1 MGTTLRAN
9 IPAIGSVVSVRA
21 RRFLV
26 EGVDADP
33 RSGSHLVRLAC
44 IEDDAQ
50 GEPLS
55 VLWEHEHD
63 AEIMSG
69 ESWGAVAKRGFD
81 KPHLFSAFLH
91 TLRWNCVTSTD
102 EKLFQS
108 PYRAGI
114 KVQAFQLEPLRKA
127 LQMPR
132 VNLFIADDVGLGKT
146 IEAGL
151 ILRELLMRQRVR
163 RVVIACPRSVVLQW
177 RDEMEQRF
185 GLPFVVL
192 DREYIARMR
201 VERGFGVNPWNTHN
215 RFIISHSLIRDAAY
229 ATPLR
234 DWLGDFAPGSLLV
247 LDEAHN
253 AAPSSGS
260 RYAMDSNLTK
270 TIREL
275 APAFEHRLFLSATP
289 HNGHSNSFSALMA
302 LLDPQ
307 RFLPGEA
314 VEDSKLLDQVMVRR
328 LKFDLRGL
336 GENFPERN
344 IVPEVCDGLPPD
356 CPELKL
362 SRLLQQYREVTA
374 AALSGAKKSRQ
385 NASRLVITSLQKRL
399 LSSIDAFYR
408 TLRVH
413 KARVLQK
420 HASATAHVAAD
431 ALESPGADDDR
442 ADEPEAEVERE
453 QDLAA
458 EALTAEAQGADE
470 LPLAARNL
478 LTEMEEIAQ
487 SARFDPDSR
496 IKKLEA
502 WIRASLCPDLG
513 KPGASWNDRRV
524 IIFTEYTDTKRYLVA
539 QLRRM
544 INDPDQAEDRVGVF
558 HGGMD
563 DESREAIKNAFNKS
577 PTEEPL
583 RILVAT
589 DAAREGVNLQNYC
602 YDLFHFD
609 IPWNPSRMEQRNGR
623 IDRQLQRAKQVF
635 CHYFVLPQRSEDAV
649 LVAIVK
655 KLDVINRQ
663 LGVLSPVIDR
673 KVDHALKDG
682 ISHDRSAHLAKEI
695 EKAGDEAESG
705 ARQQVIQRELESTR
719 MRRDQLQQQIQV
731 LDRMLNDSRKWI
743 GLDNHH
749 FMDAISAALEM
760 MNTEGLTPVDAA
772 EAAREPDTA
781 KWQVP
786 ALHERLG
793 ADPAWAGT
801 LDSLRAPRKEDQRID
816 FWRKDSPIRPVV
828 FSDPGTLDGKV
839 VHLHLEH
846 RVVQRLFSRFRSQ
859 GFLHH
864 ELSRACV
871 VRTEDAIP
879 RVVLFGRLAMYGHQ
893 ATRLHDEIVAVA
905 AEWSPAD
912 TRGKRK
918 LKPLPKDARD
928 DTLALLESS
937 LGKPSLR
944 EVPENARNTL
954 IAAAAGDVEDLRPHL
969 QRLAEQAG
977 TTAEKDLARRGEREA
992 KSMREILLRQKARIE
1007 KELADLETPASKQ
1020 RTLGFDEAED
1030 RQFKAERRLWQRRL
1044 EAIPGE
1050 LETEPARVQ
1059 ASFEVKTTRVEPVGV
1074 VYLWPLSR

>member
-1 MGTTLRAN
+1 MDQTLHAS
-9 IPAIGSVVSVRA
+9 IPGIGSVVRVRA

-26 EGVDADP
+26 EGVEADAAGGP
-33 RSGSHLVRLAC
+33 TLVRLAC

-50 GEPLS
+50 GEPLA

-63 AEIMSG
+63 AEVMSG
-69 ESWGAVAKRGFD
+69 ESWGNVAKRGFD

-114 KVQAFQLEPLRKA
+114 KVHAYQLEPLRKA

-151 ILRELLMRQRVR
+151 IMRELLMRQRVR
-163 RVVIACPRSVVLQW
+163 RIVIASPRSVVLQW

-215 RFIISHSLIRDAAY
+215 RFIISHNLIRDEAY
-229 ATPLR
+229 TSTLR

-253 AAPSSGS
+253 AAPASGS
-260 RYAMDSNLTK
+260 RYAVDSNLTK
-270 TIREL
+270 TIRQL

-289 HNGHSNSFSALMA
+289 HNGHSNSFSALMS

-314 VEDSKLLDQVMVRR
+314 VEDSKLLDHVMVRR
-328 LKFDLRGL
+328 LKSDLRGL
-336 GENFPERN
+336 GQNFPERK
-344 IVPEVCDGLPPD
+344 ISPEVCDGLSPD
-356 CPELKL
+356 APELKL
-362 SRLLQQYREVTA
+362 SRLLQEYREVTA
-374 AALSGAKKSRQ
+374 SALSGAAKTRQ

-408 TLRVH
+408 TLCVH
-413 KARVLQK
+413 KGRLLKRQAE
-420 HASATAHVAAD
+420 ATARFGAE
-431 ALESPGADDDR
+431 ALEPPGAEDER
-442 ADEPEAEVERE
+442 ADQSEAELEKE
-453 QDLAA
+453 QDLATDALSA
-458 EALTAEAQGADE
+458 EARGSDE
-470 LPLAARNL
+470 LPARARAL
-478 LTEMEEIAQ
+478 LTEMETIAQ
-487 SARFDPDSR
+487 SARFDADPR

-502 WIRASLCPDLG
+502 WIRANMCPGLG
-513 KPGASWNDRRV
+513 KPGAQWNDRRV
-524 IIFTEYTDTKRYLVA
+524 IIFTEYTDTKGYLVK
-539 QLRRM
+539 QLGRM
-544 INDPDQAEDRVGVF
+544 INDADQAEDRVGVF

-563 DESREAIKNAFNKS
+563 DESREAVKRAFNAS
-577 PTEEPL
+577 PNEVPL

-623 IDRQLQRAKQVF
+623 IDRQLQRAPQVF
-635 CHYFVLPQRSEDAV
+635 CRYFMLPQRLEDPV
-649 LVAIVK
+649 LEAIVK
-655 KLDVINRQ
+655 KLDTINRQ

-673 KVDHALKDG
+673 KVESALKNG
-682 ISHDRSAHLAKEI
+682 ISHASVDALKQEISSAGASGDDAGRQKII
-695 EKAGDEAESG
+695 E
-705 ARQQVIQRELESTR
+705 QELESTR
-719 MRRDQLQQQIQV
+719 LRHQQLEKQLQT
-731 LDRMLNDSRKWI
+731 LDQMLNESRKWI
-743 GLDNHH
+743 GLDNRH
-749 FMDAISAALEM
+749 FMAAISASLEM
-760 MNTEGLTPVDAA
+760 MQSEGLKAVDAV
-772 EAAREPDTA
+772 EAAKDPEHAPWRI
-781 KWQVP
+781 P
-786 ALHERLG
+786 ALHEKLG

-801 LDSLRAPRKEDQRID
+801 LDSLRAPRKEDERVDQ
-816 FWRKDSPIRPVV
+816 WRKESPIRPVV

-879 RVVLFGRLAMYGHQ
+879 RVVLFGRLALYGNQ
-893 ATRLHDEIVAVA
+893 AARLHDEIVAVA

-912 TRGKRK
+912 TRGNRK

-928 DTLALLESS
+928 ETLALLEDA
-937 LGKPSLR
+937 LGKQSLR
-944 EVPENARNTL
+944 DVPDNARNTL
-954 IAAAAGDVEDLRPHL
+954 LAAAAGDVEDLRGHL
-969 QRLAEQAG
+969 ERLAAQAAAG
-977 TTAEKDLARRGEREA
+977 AGKELTRRGEREA
-992 KSMREILLRQKARIE
+992 KSMREILLQQKKRIE
-1007 KELADLETPASKQ
+1007 KELSSLDTPESKQ
-1020 RTLGFDEAED
+1020 RRLGFADDEE

-1044 EAIPGE
+1044 DAIPGE

-1059 ASFEVKTTRVEPVGV
+1059 ASFEVKSTRVEPVGV

>member
-1 MGTTLRAN
+1 MGGPGKDSLD
-9 IPAIGSVVSVRA
+9 IGSVVRVRA

-26 EGVDADP
+26 EGVDPDP
-33 RSGSHLVRLAC
+33 ASGTHLARLAC

-63 AEIMSG
+63 AEVLTG
-69 ESWGAVAKRGFD
+69 ETWANVARSGFD
-81 KPHLFSAFLH
+81 QPHLFSAFLH

-114 KVQAFQLEPLRKA
+114 KVQAYQLEPLRKA

-146 IEAGL
+146 VEAGL

-163 RVVIACPRSVVLQW
+163 RIVISCPRSVVLQW

-253 AAPSSGS
+253 AAPASGS
-260 RYAMDSNLTK
+260 RYAVDSNLTK

-289 HNGHSNSFSALMA
+289 HNGHSNSFSALMS

-314 VEDSKLLDQVMVRR
+314 VEDSKLLDHVMVRR
-328 LKFDLRGL
+328 LKSDLREL
-336 GENFPERN
+336 GESFPERK
-344 IVPEVCDGLPPD
+344 IIPEVCAGLPED
-356 CPELKL
+356 SPELKL
-362 SRLLQQYREVTA
+362 SRLLQQYREVISE
-374 AALSGAKKSRQ
+374 ALSGVTKSRQ
-385 NASRLVITSLQKRL
+385 NAARLVITSLQKRL

-408 TLRVH
+408 TLCVH
-413 KARVLQK
+413 KSRVLK
-420 HASATAHVAAD
+420 RDAA
-431 ALESPGADDDR
+431 ARARAAAELLEPPGAEDDR
-442 ADEPEAEVERE
+442 ADESEAEQERE
-453 QDLAA
+453 QDAA
-458 EALTAEAQGADE
+458 AAALTAEARGADE
-470 LPLAARNL
+470 LPAAARNL
-478 LTEMEEIAQ
+478 LDEMESIAQ
-487 SARFDPDSR
+487 TARFEPDAR
-496 IKKLEA
+496 IRKLEA
-502 WIRASLCPDLG
+502 WIRANQCADLG
-513 KPGASWNDRRV
+513 KPGAVWKDRRV

-544 INDPDQAEDRVGVF
+544 INDPDQAEDRIGVF

-563 DESREAIKNAFNKS
+563 DQSREAIKRAFNA
-577 PTEEPL
+577 EPDEHSL

-589 DAAREGVNLQNYC
+589 DAAREGVNLQNHC

-623 IDRQLQRAKQVF
+623 IDRQLQHAEQVF
-635 CHYFVLPQRSEDAV
+635 CHYFTLPQREEDRV
-649 LVAIVK
+649 LEVIVS
-655 KLDVINRQ
+655 KLDTINRQ

-673 KVDHALKDG
+673 KVDRALKDG
-682 ISHDRSAHLAKEI
+682 ISHAEVARLTREI
-695 EKAGDEAESG
+695 ESADAAPENRE
-705 ARQQVIQRELESTR
+705 RQQVIERELESTR
-719 MRRDQLQQQIQV
+719 QRRDQLQKQIQV
-731 LDRMLNDSRKWI
+731 LDQMLNDSRKWI
-743 GLDNHH
+743 GLDNRH
-749 FMDAISAALEM
+749 FMDAISASLEL
-760 MNTEGLTPVDAA
+760 MNAEGLKPVDPEA
-772 EAAREPDTA
+772 AAREPDTA
-781 KWQVP
+781 AWQIP

-801 LDSLRAPRKEDQRID
+801 LDSLRAPRQEDERVD
-816 FWRKDSPIRPVV
+816 LWRKQSPIRPVV
-828 FSDPGTLDGKV
+828 FSDPGKLDAKV

-846 RVVQRLFSRFRSQ
+846 RLIQRLFSRFRSQ

-871 VRTEDAIP
+871 VRTPDAIP
-879 RVVLFGRLAMYGHQ
+879 RVVLFGRVAMYGDQ
-893 ATRLHDEIVAVA
+893 AARLHDEIVAVA
-905 AEWSPAD
+905 AEWSPP
-912 TRGKRK
+912 GNRK
-918 LKPLPKDARD
+918 LKPLPNDARD
-928 DTLALLESS
+928 DTLALIEDALA
-937 LGKPSLR
+937 KPSLR
-944 EVPENARNTL
+944 EVPETARNPL
-954 IAAAAGDVEDLRPHL
+954 LAAAPGDVDELRPHL
-969 QRLAEQAG
+969 ERLARQVAAS
-977 TTAEKDLARRGEREA
+977 AEKDLTRRGEREA
-992 KSMREILLRQKARIE
+992 KAMREILLQQKKRIE
-1007 KELADLETPASKQ
+1007 RELADLEKPELKQ
-1020 RTLGFDEAED
+1020 RLMGFAED
-1030 RQFKAERRLWQRRL
+1030 EERQFRAERRLWQRRL
-1044 EAIPGE
+1044 YAIPRE

-1059 ASFEVKTTRVEPVGV
+1059 ASFEVKSVRVEPVGI